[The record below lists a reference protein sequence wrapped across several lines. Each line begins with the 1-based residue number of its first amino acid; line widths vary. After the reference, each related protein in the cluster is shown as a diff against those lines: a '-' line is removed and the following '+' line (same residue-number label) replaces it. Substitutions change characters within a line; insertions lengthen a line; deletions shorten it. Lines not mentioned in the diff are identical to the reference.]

1 MFFFEDKKN
10 KFDCGS
16 ICVVPRIIKLILLE
30 NETKCESALTQIHIH
45 NEIHHMY
52 EIFTESWTH
61 RKKQKFSNGKI
72 IIKKLLQSK
81 FFYPRA
87 ACCSSH

>member
-1 MFFFEDKKN
+1 MCLLEKIYELSYIFMNIPCSSMFFFEDKKN

-30 NETKCESALTQIHIH
+30 NETKCESALTQIQIH

-52 EIFTESWTH
+52 EIFTES
-61 RKKQKFSNGKI
+61 
-72 IIKKLLQSK
+72 
-81 FFYPRA
+81 
-87 ACCSSH
+87 